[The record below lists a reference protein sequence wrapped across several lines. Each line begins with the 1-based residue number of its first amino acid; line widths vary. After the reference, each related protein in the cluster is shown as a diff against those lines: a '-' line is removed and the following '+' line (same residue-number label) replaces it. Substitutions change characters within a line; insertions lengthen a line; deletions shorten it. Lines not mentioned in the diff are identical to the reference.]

1 MEGNH
6 SPEELTEKI
15 KKISKEMATAANAGA
30 LGTLLGLRSHRVAG
44 RILELWTQRLSIKEK
59 ILLMDYNLGRAT
71 PDPADPFSD
80 VHLSPL
86 VGSQ

>member
-1 MEGNH
+1 
-6 SPEELTEKI
+6 
-15 KKISKEMATAANAGA
+15 MATAANAGA